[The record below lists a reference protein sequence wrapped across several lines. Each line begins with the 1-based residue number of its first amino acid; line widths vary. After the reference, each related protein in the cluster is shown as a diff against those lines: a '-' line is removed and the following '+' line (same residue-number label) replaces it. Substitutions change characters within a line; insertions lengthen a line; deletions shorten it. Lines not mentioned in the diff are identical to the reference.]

1 MINKKQFE
9 NAKQYHKSENYKS
22 AVIALNNAL
31 IDYPNYNERDEIL
44 YLILESNYLLAINS
58 ISNKKEERLKETLMS
73 YQMFVDNYDKS
84 SRLKDANQIKE
95 NTQKQLNLIKNN

>member
-1 MINKKQFE
+1 M
-9 NAKQYHKSENYKS
+9 
-22 AVIALNNAL
+22 NNAL

-58 ISNKKEERLKETLMS
+58 ISSKRGGLKETLMS
-73 YQMFVDNYDKS
+73 HQMFVDTYDKS